1 VYAYPAPLPSQPAP
15 KKEAPP
21 AHTGFQMHLVTG
33 VMVPFGTVSGAPGD
47 DLGRRY
53 AWQVPFEIGLGA
65 KATEKLYIGGYM
77 GFSVGAEGSDS
88 RVEQAC
94 DDSDNNLDNEITCT
108 TSTLRAGVEVRY
120 FFTPAADSSPWL
132 GYGIGFASAKETIH
146 DRARGRKESTT
157 ASGYELARLGFGVDF
172 RLSRVVGLGPTL
184 VAAVG
189 RYSHTRTEVNG
200 DETFDGDLDDPRF
213 HVWGTLGFRLVFF
226 P

>member
-1 VYAYPAPLPSQPAP
+1 
-15 KKEAPP
+15 
-21 AHTGFQMHLVTG
+21 MHLVTG
-33 VMVPFGTVSGAPGD
+33 VMIPFGSVSDAPGD

-53 AWQVPFEIGLGA
+53 AWQVPFEVGLGA
-65 KATEKLYIGGYM
+65 KPSEKLYLGGYL

-94 DDSDNNLDNEITCT
+94 DDSDDNLDNDITCST
-108 TSTLRAGVEVRY
+108 YTLRAGVELRY
-120 FFTPAADSSPWL
+120 SFSPAADSNAWL
-132 GYGIGFASAKETIH
+132 GYGIGFASAIQTID

-172 RLSRVVGLGPTL
+172 RLNKVFGLGPTL

-189 RYSHTRTEVNG
+189 RFNHTRTEVNNE
-200 DETFDGDLDDPRF
+200 ETFDGALDDPRF
-213 HVWGTLGFRLVFF
+213 HVWGTLGVRMVFF

>member
-15 KKEAPP
+15 KKEPPP

-33 VMVPFGTVSGAPGD
+33 VMVPFGSVSDAPGD
-47 DLGRRY
+47 DLGSRY
-53 AWQVPFEIGLGA
+53 AWQVPFEVGLGA
-65 KATEKLYIGGYM
+65 KATDRLYIGGYL
-77 GFSVGAEGSDS
+77 GFSIGAEGSDS

-94 DDSDNNLDNEITCT
+94 DDSDNNLDNEITCN

-132 GYGIGFASAKETIH
+132 GYGIGFSSATETIH

-172 RLSRVVGLGPTL
+172 RLSRVVGMGPTL

-189 RYSHTRTEVNG
+189 RYSHTRTEVNN